1 MTAENTTT
9 GKPEVTVSRN
19 EPEVLKQEI
28 EQTRT
33 ELGDTVEALAAKADV
48 KARMRDKADQLKE
61 QGRARRTQAVQ
72 KWQSSRSWAASHWSA
87 LAAGGLG
94 MIVPIAAVVMS
105 RRRSSMRSRRRRS
118 SMRSR
123 RPMRRR

>member
-1 MTAENTTT
+1 MTTENTTT

-19 EPEVLKQEI
+19 EPEVLRQEI

-61 QGRARRTQAVQ
+61 QARARRTQAVQ
-72 KWQSSRSWAASHWSA
+72 KLHSTRAWATSHWSVIA
-87 LAAGGLG
+87 IGGLG
-94 MIVPIAAVVMS
+94 VLVPITAVVMT
-105 RRRSSMRSRRRRS
+105 RRRSTR
-118 SMRSR
+118 RSR